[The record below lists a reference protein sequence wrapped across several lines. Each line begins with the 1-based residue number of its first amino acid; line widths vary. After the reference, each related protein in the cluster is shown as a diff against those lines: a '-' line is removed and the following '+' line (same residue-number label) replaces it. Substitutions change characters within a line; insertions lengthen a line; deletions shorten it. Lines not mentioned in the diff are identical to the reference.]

1 MPRGIVCGGLNS
13 IALCRRG
20 CTPVVAGVTALRRTA
35 WKLESTGTG
44 ESWKERLILFESETL
59 ERVLRL
65 VRQGEVLIS
74 SHGYDELADDQIPVR
89 EILAGVAAAIVVD
102 DYPDYVKGPCVLVL
116 QRDAAGNPIHVVW
129 GIPKGASSPAVVVTG
144 YRPDPVRWSVDFLR
158 RKP

>member
-1 MPRGIVCGGLNS
+1 MP
-13 IALCRRG
+13 
-20 CTPVVAGVTALRRTA
+20 
-35 WKLESTGTG
+35 
-44 ESWKERLILFESETL
+44 ESETL

-65 VRQGEVLIS
+65 VGQGEVLIS

-89 EILAGVAAAIVVD
+89 EILAGVAAAVVVD

-144 YRPDPVRWSVDFLR
+144 YRPDPDRWSDDFLR